1 MPSFLRFAT
10 LTALLLAVST
20 PGKAQG
26 LVPQP
31 QIAPQS
37 RPAYSM
43 PGSGYPAGGFP
54 ATGYP
59 AGGMQQERMSIVDP
73 DKKLSAGDQVTVE
86 IVEDREGGLPR
97 MVTAGGELDV
107 PPLGRIKVAGHTV
120 TEAAAEIKQLLER
133 DYYYHATV
141 RLSIDRV
148 SPVSVRAGL
157 IYLSGEVRLVGPQ
170 EMVAGE
176 PVTLANAILKAGG
189 LGPWGNG
196 EKVKLMRQRNGV
208 TQTTIVNY
216 DKVIKTG
223 DVKSDP
229 VLEDGDRIFV
239 PKKLYQ
245 F

>member
-10 LTALLLAVST
+10 FAALLLAVST
-20 PGKAQG
+20 TVKAQG
-26 LVPQP
+26 MVPQP
-31 QIAPQS
+31 QIAPQG
-37 RPAYSM
+37 RPVYSQ

-59 AGGMQQERMSIVDP
+59 AAGAPQERMAIVDP

-86 IVEDREGGLPR
+86 IVEDRDGGFPR

-107 PPLGRIKVAGHTV
+107 PPAGRVKVAGKTV
-120 TEAAAEIKQLLER
+120 TEAASEVKQLLER

-141 RLSIDRV
+141 RISIDRV

-157 IYLSGEVRLVGPQ
+157 VYLSGEVRLVGPQ
-170 EMVAGE
+170 EMIAGE
-176 PVTLANAILKAGG
+176 PLTLANAILKAGG

-196 EKVKLMRQRNGV
+196 DKVKLMRQINGT
-208 TQTTIVNY
+208 TQTIIVNY

-223 DVKSDP
+223 DVKNDP
-229 VLEDGDRIFV
+229 VLQDGDRIFV
-239 PKKLYQ
+239 PKKNIQ